1 MNNVLCSCA
10 ECKLRSLFFF
20 HVSPIG
26 LENMCTNKIEQQYD
40 KGEIIITEG
49 DPIHYFSYLKTG
61 LVKLSKNTDGNK
73 TQIISFAKPFDFVSL
88 LSVFS
93 SPIYNYSVTAL
104 EETTICIINLDEL
117 KEIALK
123 NGEFTMNLMV
133 RVSEATDRIILNNL
147 EIRRKNLKGRVAYV
161 ILFFANHIYQSNK
174 FELPISRREIAEY
187 IGMSTENVIRTM
199 SEFRRDHILKFDGK
213 QIEIVNEKLLETISE
228 HG

>member
-26 LENMCTNKIEQQYD
+26 LENMCSNKIEQQYD

-104 EETTICIINLDEL
+104 EETTICIINLDE
-117 KEIALK
+117 
-123 NGEFTMNLMV
+123 
-133 RVSEATDRIILNNL
+133 
-147 EIRRKNLKGRVAYV
+147 
-161 ILFFANHIYQSNK
+161 
-174 FELPISRREIAEY
+174 
-187 IGMSTENVIRTM
+187 
-199 SEFRRDHILKFDGK
+199 
-213 QIEIVNEKLLETISE
+213 
-228 HG
+228 